1 MVSLD
6 AYTADESISTDY
18 KAYFIDRENG
28 LVGMQV
34 YDPCR
39 DESDYLVLAYDGY
52 GLVEAL
58 RLPMEGGANNDN
70 TRAAYIDGWLYI
82 LSDDETGFYA
92 VQL

>member
-6 AYTADESISTDY
+6 AYTADETISTDY

-34 YDPCR
+34 YNGG
-39 DESDYLVLAYDGY
+39 ESEYLVLAYDGY
-52 GLVEAL
+52 GLTEAL
-58 RLPMEGGANNDN
+58 RLPMADGDYDN
-70 TRAAYIDGWLYI
+70 TRAAYIGGWLYI